1 MAWLSSISVV
11 ITAGAA
17 ADFSRSAAF
26 LRCLGF
32 LHGREPVTKVF
43 SRHASIGDKSFL
55 SCCAIKAAVFGRRV
69 GESRCA
75 KIVRRMVFFYWT
87 AGTPPCSGE
96 FLATDAIR
104 PIWGRTAHY
113 QLGTAQSVSFLH

>member
-11 ITAGAA
+11 ITACAA

-75 KIVRRMVFFYWT
+75 KVVRRMVFFYWT
-87 AGTPPCSGE
+87 TTMAGKVTA
-96 FLATDAIR
+96 LAR
-104 PIWGRTAHY
+104 PAFRWNSLGGY
-113 QLGTAQSVSFLH
+113 SPQLGQATSSD